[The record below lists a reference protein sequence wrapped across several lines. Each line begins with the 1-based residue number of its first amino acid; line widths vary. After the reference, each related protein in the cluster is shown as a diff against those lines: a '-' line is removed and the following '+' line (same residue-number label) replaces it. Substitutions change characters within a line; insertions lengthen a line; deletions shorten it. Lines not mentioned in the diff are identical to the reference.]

1 MDPFITLREMWREA
15 WAPKVLLAVVLVLAV
30 VAGMLVA
37 YRPGVPPE
45 SRRYE
50 VWLSS
55 AEILVDTSEPQVV
68 DTQGAD
74 VTTLANRATL
84 LGNLMTAGP
93 LKDAIAERAGIPP
106 GRLVVV
112 PPANPSTPDV
122 KPAAVATAA
131 GSRIPDSEATI
142 LTLTTG
148 ATVPI
153 LGVTAQAPNR
163 GAAEKLAAAPV
174 EELERYLD
182 TVAPGEE
189 IPAARKLVVQQ
200 LGAPT
205 PQLETRGPHWLLA
218 LAVAVLVALLGFLA
232 ILVVPWL
239 YRRWKLAE
247 EAVNAGGWGPEAL
260 GDPIAPEPISQ
271 PAPTAPPEPI
281 EAAPGGGPGG
291 VRAGGGPSAEAAGEP
306 RARRGGRGR
315 RSGARAEEPAE
326 PQREGRRGRKDGR
339 SR

>member
-37 YRPGVPPE
+37 FRPGVPPE
-45 SRRYE
+45 SRRYD

-55 AEILVDTSEPQVV
+55 AEILIDTSEPQVV

-84 LGNLMTAGP
+84 LGNLMTAGE

-112 PPANPSTPDV
+112 PPANPGTPDV
-122 KPAAVATAA
+122 EPAPVATAA

-163 GAAEKLAAAPV
+163 GTAERLAAAPI

-182 TVAPGEE
+182 TVAAGEE

-200 LGAPT
+200 LGAAT
-205 PQLETRGPHWLLA
+205 PQLDTRGPHWLLA
-218 LAVAVLVALLGFLA
+218 VAVAVLVALLGFLV

-239 YRRWKLAE
+239 YRRWQLAE
-247 EAVNAGGWGPEAL
+247 EAVSAGGWAPDGL
-260 GDPIAPEPISQ
+260 GDPIAPPD
-271 PAPTAPPEPI
+271 PTSHPEAFAPPPAGAPNPDADPEL
-281 EAAPGGGPGG
+281 AA
-291 VRAGGGPSAEAAGEP
+291 AAV
-306 RARRGGRGR
+306 GRG
-315 RSGARAEEPAE
+315 P
-326 PQREGRRGRKDGR
+326 RGERPSPDG
-339 SR
+339 